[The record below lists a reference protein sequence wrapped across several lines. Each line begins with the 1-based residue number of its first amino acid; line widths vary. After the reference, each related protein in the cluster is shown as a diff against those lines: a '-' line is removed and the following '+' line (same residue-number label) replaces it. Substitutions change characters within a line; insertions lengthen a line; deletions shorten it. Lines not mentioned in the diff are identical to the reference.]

1 MDYISQAIAL
11 SKEIEQ
17 KQAELRLLLQKISE
31 QSAKPL
37 PMPVES
43 EPIVTEPIVA
53 EPGKHEP
60 QSEAFIVESV
70 VTDDAQL
77 AVSSAADVPDAPAS
91 PVVETAPVAAVRPIG
106 DIRKAF
112 TINDRFRFR
121 RELFAGDNSAL
132 TAAIEHLATL
142 DTLAEADAY
151 LSTMPWDHDNEAVSE
166 FMEIV
171 STHFNGYRR

>member
-31 QSAKPL
+31 QSAQPL
-37 PMPVES
+37 PKPVES
-43 EPIVTEPIVA
+43 EPIVTAPLAI

-121 RELFAGDNSAL
+121 RELFAGDHSAL